1 MNKPIVVILGA
12 SIKPERYANKAQRL
26 LMQKGYTVI
35 PVHPQQKEIEG
46 VSVVKK
52 LSDITEQVDTVTLYI
67 NPKVSQETVS
77 DLIALK
83 PRRVIFNP
91 GSESPELE
99 SLLKQQ
105 GVLAPFSHASRKK
118 KGRPTHE
125 IVVLIDY

>member
-52 LSDITEQVDTVTLYI
+52 LSDVAEQVDTVTLYL
-67 NPKVSQETVS
+67 NPKVSQEIAG

-83 PRRVIFNP
+83 PRRVVFNP

-99 SLLKQQ
+99 SLLRQQ
-105 GVLAPFSHASRKK
+105 GVLVEQAC
-118 KGRPTHE
+118 TL
-125 IVVLIDY
+125 VLLGTGQF